1 MGNVGFGRQWGHSSR
16 LALIR
21 QIKCQR
27 DGLIPWRA
35 KHYCVPHFEKVARLA
50 DTVPQSSDNNP
61 VRGIV
66 LTIVTMLIFA
76 AHDAVIKVLT
86 VEYAAPQILWIRFI
100 FFSAFALALARRKG
114 PLRKSTKSA
123 RPLLQIGR
131 SLILLLDMVLFVVAV
146 GLLPLADTHA
156 LIATFPLMVTA
167 LSALILREHVGLRRW
182 LAVGA
187 CFLGVLLILRPGM
200 TVLQPG
206 SLIALAAAFS
216 FALYNI
222 MTRIVSRHDSGEVSL
237 VYVGVI
243 GLVATS
249 FAAPFFWVWPTT
261 VAWLMLAAIG
271 IIGALAHFLLIT
283 ALKAAPASVL
293 QPFNYTLL
301 LAATAIGYF
310 VFGQFPDFWTV
321 IGASVIVA
329 SGLYVIQREYSI
341 RRQEHAA
348 ADVNTPAN

>member
-1 MGNVGFGRQWGHSSR
+1 M
-16 LALIR
+16 
-21 QIKCQR
+21 
-27 DGLIPWRA
+27 
-35 KHYCVPHFEKVARLA
+35 
-50 DTVPQSSDNNP
+50 
-61 VRGIV
+61 
-66 LTIVTMLIFA
+66 LTIITMVIFA

-86 VEYAAPQILWIRFI
+86 VEYSAPQILWVRFI

-114 PLRKSTKSA
+114 PLIRSTKSA

-131 SLILLLDMVLFVVAV
+131 SLMLLLDMILFVVAV

-167 LSALILREHVGLRRW
+167 LSAIILGEHVGVRRW

-187 CFLGVLLILRPGM
+187 CFIGVLLILRPGI

-206 SLIALAAAFS
+206 SLVALAAAFA

-243 GLVATS
+243 GLVVTS

-261 VAWLMLAAIG
+261 NAWIMLAVIG
-271 IIGALAHFLLIT
+271 VVGASAHFLLIT
-283 ALKAAPASVL
+283 ALKTAPASVL

-301 LAATAIGYF
+301 LAATAIGYL
-310 VFGQFPDFWTV
+310 VFGQFPDHWTI
-321 IGASVIVA
+321 IGASVIVG
-329 SGLYVIQREYSI
+329 SGLYVIQREYALARKKRVGAGS
-341 RRQEHAA
+341 ES
-348 ADVNTPAN
+348 PAN

>member
-1 MGNVGFGRQWGHSSR
+1 
-16 LALIR
+16 
-21 QIKCQR
+21 
-27 DGLIPWRA
+27 
-35 KHYCVPHFEKVARLA
+35 LA
-50 DTVPQSSDNNP
+50 DPVSHCSDNNP
-61 VRGIV
+61 VRGIL

-76 AHDAVIKVLT
+76 GHDAVIKFLT
-86 VEYAAPQILWIRFI
+86 VDYAAPQILWIRFI
-100 FFSAFALALARRKG
+100 FFTALALALARRKG
-114 PLRKSTKSA
+114 PLRKSTKSV

-131 SLILLLDMVLFVVAV
+131 SLMLLLDMMFFVVAV

-156 LIATFPLMVTA
+156 LMATFPLMVTA
-167 LSALILREHVGLRRW
+167 LSALILREHVGARRW

-187 CFLGVLLILRPGM
+187 CFVGVLLILRPGL

-216 FALYNI
+216 FALYNV

-249 FAAPFFWVWPTT
+249 FAVPFFWVWPTT
-261 VAWLMLAAIG
+261 DAWLMLAAIG
-271 IIGALAHFLLIT
+271 IIGASAHFLLIA

-310 VFGQFPDFWTV
+310 VFGEFPDLWTI
-321 IGASVIVA
+321 IGASVIVG
-329 SGLYVIQREYSI
+329 SGLYVIQREYSV
-341 RRQEHAA
+341 RRQKHAA
-348 ADVNTPAN
+348 AVGDTPVN